1 MKRKL
6 CCAVTALI
14 TLLSCLCG
22 CKENVSPLSA
32 TRLMMDTVITVTLYD
47 GDGDILNGALEICE
61 KYEKI
66 LSRTVEGSDIY
77 RINNTL
83 GATVEVLPETAELI
97 TLAKQIA
104 QSSDGAFDPTV
115 LPLVELWN
123 VSEAVFPP
131 SASEVE
137 AARSTVGFQNISV
150 DGNKVTLSNG
160 ATVDLGGIAKGY
172 IADRVKEYLVS
183 KGVTSAIINLGGNT
197 LLVGNKN
204 GEDFS
209 VGVQKPFAKSGE
221 LCARIMLDGKTAVTS
236 GTYQRYFEA
245 DGRIYHHIIDTS
257 TGWPA
262 DNGITS
268 VTVIADSSAVADG
281 LSTACLVLGAERGA
295 ELAKAYGV
303 ELITVAEDGSL
314 TVTDGLKKDTDGNIA
329 VISLKA
335 LD

>member
-6 CCAVTALI
+6 CCAVTVLI

-77 RINNTL
+77 RINNAL

-97 TLAKQIA
+97 TLAKQMA

>member
-1 MKRKL
+1 MKNKL

-22 CKENVSPLSA
+22 CKENISPLSA

-47 GDGDILNGALEICE
+47 GDGDILSGALDICE
-61 KYEKI
+61 KYEKM

-77 RINNTL
+77 RINNAL
-83 GATVEVLPETAELI
+83 GATVEVSSETAELI

-104 QSSDGAFDPTV
+104 QSSAGAFDPTV

-123 VSEAVFPP
+123 VPEAVFPP

-137 AARSTVGFQNISV
+137 EARSTVGFQNISV

-160 ATVDLGGIAKGY
+160 ATIDLGGIAKGY
-172 IADRVKEYLVS
+172 SADKVKEYLVS

-197 LLVGNKN
+197 LLVGDKN

-221 LCARIMLDGKTAVTS
+221 LCAKIMLDGKTAVTS

-268 VTVIADSSAVADG
+268 VTVIADSSAIADG
-281 LSTACLVLGAERGA
+281 LSTACLVLGAEKGA
-295 ELAKAYGV
+295 ELAKTYGA
-303 ELITVAEDGSL
+303 ELITVTEDGLL
-314 TVTDGLKKDTDGNIA
+314 TVTDGLKRDTDGNIA
-329 VISLKA
+329 VISFKA
-335 LD
+335 SD